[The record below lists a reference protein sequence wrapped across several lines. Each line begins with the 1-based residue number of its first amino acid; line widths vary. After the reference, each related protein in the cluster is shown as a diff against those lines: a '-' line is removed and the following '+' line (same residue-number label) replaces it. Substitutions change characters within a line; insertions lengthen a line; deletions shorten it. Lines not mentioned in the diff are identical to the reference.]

1 MNQIYENNKILNKK
15 ITDTLDWG
23 GIINNNNNN
32 NDAGIDDN
40 DVSTHFNTQMKS
52 QTVTNNNNRPMWA
65 SQQSNYSNYNKNMT
79 QDDEETKLNKTYNI
93 ISARDITK
101 RDYLSLKY
109 NRNENED
116 KSNSNKSNRNVYS
129 QSVKRKKSRSKSKNQ
144 TEGQIR

>member
-1 MNQIYENNKILNKK
+1 MNQIYENNKLLNKK

-32 NDAGIDDN
+32 EGIDDN

-52 QTVTNNNNRPMWA
+52 QTVNNNRPMWA
-65 SQQSNYSNYNKNMT
+65 SQQSNYSNYPKNMT

-93 ISARDITK
+93 NSARDITK

-109 NRNENED
+109 NRNEN
-116 KSNSNKSNRNVYS
+116 
-129 QSVKRKKSRSKSKNQ
+129 
-144 TEGQIR
+144 